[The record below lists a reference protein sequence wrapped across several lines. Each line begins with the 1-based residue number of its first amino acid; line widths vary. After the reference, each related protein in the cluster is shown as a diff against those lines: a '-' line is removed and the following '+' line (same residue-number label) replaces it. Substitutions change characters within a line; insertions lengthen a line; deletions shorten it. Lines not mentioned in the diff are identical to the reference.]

1 MVEQEQGRR
10 DFIKRS
16 TMAVAAS
23 AAQLGIA
30 RSAHAA
36 GSDILRIGVVGCGG
50 RGSGAAIQAL
60 NADRNTKLVAM
71 ADAFEDRL
79 ETSYKNLS
87 AATVPYSQVE
97 QSDDL
102 ASRVDVSPEHRFVG
116 FDAYKQV
123 IDLVDVV
130 ILATPPHFRPHQLAY
145 AVEKGVHVFAEKP
158 VATDAR
164 GVRQCLE
171 SCELAK
177 KKDLSIVSGLCW
189 RYHNPRQETMQ
200 RVLDGAIGEPVSIET
215 IYNTGGVWQPRKT
228 RDQVE
233 SDMEYQLRN
242 WYYYTWLSGDHIVEQ
257 AVHALDT
264 MAWAMGDQA
273 PIKCWGSGG
282 RQVRVDPKYGDLF
295 DHFSVIY
302 EYPNDVRGYHSCR
315 HWSGAS
321 TKVQDYILGSKGF
334 CDVWKHKIRGDVSWR
349 YRGDNNPMYQAE
361 HDKLFASIRSAT
373 PINDG
378 LYMCRSTLLA
388 IMGRM
393 AAYTGKEITWD
404 MAVRSQQEL
413 GPKEYAW
420 GEAPSVIVPTPGV
433 TPFV

>member
-1 MVEQEQGRR
+1 M
-10 DFIKRS
+10 
-16 TMAVAAS
+16 
-23 AAQLGIA
+23 
-30 RSAHAA
+30 
-36 GSDILRIGVVGCGG
+36 
-50 RGSGAAIQAL
+50 
-60 NADRNTKLVAM
+60 
-71 ADAFEDRL
+71 
-79 ETSYKNLS
+79 
-87 AATVPYSQVE
+87 
-97 QSDDL
+97 
-102 ASRVDVSPEHRFVG
+102 
-116 FDAYKQV
+116 
-123 IDLVDVV
+123 
-130 ILATPPHFRPHQLAY
+130 
-145 AVEKGVHVFAEKP
+145 
-158 VATDAR
+158 
-164 GVRQCLE
+164 
-171 SCELAK
+171 
-177 KKDLSIVSGLCW
+177 
-189 RYHNPRQETMQ
+189 
-200 RVLDGAIGEPVSIET
+200 
-215 IYNTGGVWQPRKT
+215 
-228 RDQVE
+228 
-233 SDMEYQLRN
+233 
-242 WYYYTWLSGDHIVEQ
+242 
-257 AVHALDT
+257 
-264 MAWAMGDQA
+264 
-273 PIKCWGSGG
+273 
-282 RQVRVDPKYGDLF
+282 RVDPKYGDLF